1 MRTPQFWQSRFP
13 AALLLPLSAIF
24 GAVSAVRRQLYRR
37 NTSKAVR
44 LTVPVVVVGN
54 LSAGGA
60 GKTPTVRYLAEALR
74 QQGWQPGI
82 ISRGYGGKVETVAE
96 VDPAGPAE
104 HFGDEPMLLAQSCQC
119 PVFVGRD
126 RAAAGT
132 ALLSTH
138 PHVNVILS
146 DDGLQHYRLAR
157 DIELV
162 VIDGARG
169 FDNGWL
175 LPAGPL
181 RELPARL
188 ASVDA
193 IVVNGRADAAIP
205 AHPNRFDM
213 RLAPGEAYRLGVPEE
228 RRTLASFKD
237 EDLAAVAG
245 IARPA
250 RFFATLLE
258 AGLNFSEH
266 PFPDHYAYQ
275 SVDVDSLRSKTLL
288 TTEKDAVKLARLQ
301 HNGSIW
307 VIPVAAELTP
317 DLGAWLHA
325 RLNALR
331 NTDGRKTA

>member
-1 MRTPQFWQSRFP
+1 MRTPKFWQSRFP
-13 AALLLPLSAIF
+13 AALLLPLSGLF
-24 GAVSAVRRQLYRR
+24 GAVSTVRRALYRSGA
-37 NTSKAVR
+37 SKSVR
-44 LTVPVVVVGN
+44 LPVPVVVVGN

-74 QQGWQPGI
+74 QHGWQPGI
-82 ISRGYGGKVETVAE
+82 ISRGYGGSVDTVAE
-96 VDPAGPAE
+96 VDSAGPAGR
-104 HFGDEPMLLAQSCQC
+104 FGDEPLLLAQTCQC
-119 PVFVGRD
+119 PVFVGRN
-126 RAAAGT
+126 RAAAGL
-132 ALLSTH
+132 ALLNSH
-138 PHVNVILS
+138 PHVDVILS

-181 RELPARL
+181 RELPERL

-193 IVVNGRADAAIP
+193 IVVNGRAEAAIP
-205 AHPNRFDM
+205 AHANRFDM
-213 RLAPGEAYRLGVPEE
+213 RLAPGEAYLLGSPDT
-228 RRTLASFKD
+228 RRALASFRG
-237 EDLAAVAG
+237 ESIAAIAG

-250 RFFATLLE
+250 RFFATLRD
-258 AGLNFSEH
+258 AGLAFDEH
-266 PFPDHYAYQ
+266 PFPDHYDYQ
-275 SVDVDSLRSKTLL
+275 PHDVDSLGGKTIL

-331 NTDGRKTA
+331 NTDGRQTA